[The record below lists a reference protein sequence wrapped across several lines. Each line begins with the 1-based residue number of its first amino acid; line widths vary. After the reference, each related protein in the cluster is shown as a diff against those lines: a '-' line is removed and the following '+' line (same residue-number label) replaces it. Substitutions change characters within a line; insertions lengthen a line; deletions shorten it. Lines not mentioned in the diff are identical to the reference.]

1 MTVLAPVITID
12 GPGGSGKGTI
22 SQRLAKQLGW
32 HLLDSG
38 SLYRVLALAAQQHSV
53 ALDNE
58 TALAILAGHLDVQF
72 QVTQLGEPAI
82 ILLEG
87 NDVTQLIRT
96 EQCGDAASKVAAL
109 PAVRTALLD
118 RQRAFRELP
127 GLVADGRDM
136 GSVIFPDA
144 QLKIYLI
151 ADLTE
156 RAKRRFKQLKDR
168 GINVSLDRILQEVAE
183 RDHRDQ
189 VRAVAPLQP
198 APDAIIID
206 TTALSA
212 VEVFAKILALWQQQQ
227 NLS

>member
-58 TALAILAGHLDVQF
+58 AALAILAGHLDVQF
-72 QVTQLGEPAI
+72 QVAQLGEPAI

-198 APDAIIID
+198 VPDAIIID
-206 TTALSA
+206 TTVLSA